1 MLGDARDNVRHGGGM
16 GGVHAQAPGA
26 CPRCGGPVVAT
37 DVESDHR
44 ICACGCAS
52 RAITSTPASCASTAS
67 SPSSAEHQRFLLI
80 NKLSMVLV

>member
-1 MLGDARDNVRHGGGM
+1 M

-44 ICACGCAS
+44 ILCLRLCLKSNHKYSCIMCFH
-52 RAITSTPASCASTAS
+52 RLIT
-67 SPSSAEHQRFLLI
+67 
-80 NKLSMVLV
+80 LVS